1 MQSGKLDRRITLLS
15 YSNPSDGI
23 GGDNPTYSTIVAT
36 VWADVIDLRGR
47 ELLAAQQSNSMITTK
62 FRIRYRSDIDG
73 RWRIGWKGKQY
84 EIVGTPIEVGRNET
98 LEIMGFARDEL

>member
-1 MQSGKLDRRITLLS
+1 MQAGKLDRQITLLS
-15 YSNPSDGI
+15 YSNANDGFGSDK
-23 GGDNPTYSTIVAT
+23 PTYTLVDT
-36 VWADVIDLRGR
+36 VWSDVIDLRGR

-62 FRIRYRSDIDG
+62 FRIRYRADIDG
-73 RWRIGWKGKQY
+73 RWRIGWKGKQF